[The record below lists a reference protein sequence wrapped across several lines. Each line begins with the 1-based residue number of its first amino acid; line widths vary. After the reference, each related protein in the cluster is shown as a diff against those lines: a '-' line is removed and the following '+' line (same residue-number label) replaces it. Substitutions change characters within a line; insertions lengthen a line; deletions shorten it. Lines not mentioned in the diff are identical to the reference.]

1 MNLSQNA
8 GLRPDEA
15 LMVEN
20 AIRLAID
27 SVLNVLDGVNGGRC
41 REYQRILADRDK
53 EIHRLQREMSALRR
67 PRGCASCGQLN
78 RGGTPDRS
86 PGSGNA
92 ERDAEEE
99 QPPPLYSE
107 PGFLSLF
114 DAPSSHA
121 TSPTR
126 ASPTRRQAEPSA
138 ASVPGVKDEPCE
150 VDAILVKREPG
161 EERQQHPAG
170 GGGGACW
177 DAELELREVM
187 TCEQADGTP
196 HNAQAQQLR
205 HKKRR
210 VPTAQLAEEAQ
221 QQKRAAWRAASR
233 RYYARKVAR
242 QMAGPAHFYHPL
254 PSRYPSSARYDGA
267 RRRTAVAAAGGPP
280 PDGRAWPAPSRKF
293 HRTRNTAYPYRE
305 PHPEAAA
312 GDDGG
317 GPEEFLPS

>member
-27 SVLNVLDGVNGGRC
+27 SVLNVLYGVNGGRC

-67 PRGCASCGQLN
+67 RRGCASCGQLN

-99 QPPPLYSE
+99 QQPVNSE

-114 DAPSSHA
+114 DAASSHC
-121 TSPTR
+121 TTPTLPSPTLG
-126 ASPTRRQAEPSA
+126 QAEPSA
-138 ASVPGVKDEPCE
+138 ASVPGVKDEPCP
-150 VDAILVKREPG
+150 VDVVPIKREPV
-161 EERQQHPAG
+161 EEGQPYPAG

-187 TCEQADGTP
+187 TCEQADGAP

-205 HKKRR
+205 HERRR
-210 VPTAQLAEEAQ
+210 VPTAEQAEEAQ

-242 QMAGPAHFYHPL
+242 QMAGPAHLYHPL
-254 PSRYPSSARYDGA
+254 PSRYDGA
-267 RRRTAVAAAGGPP
+267 RKWTVAALAADKGPP
-280 PDGRAWPAPSRKF
+280 ADGRAWPAPSRKF
-293 HRTRNTAYPYRE
+293 HRTRYHE
-305 PHPEAAA
+305 PHPQPA
-312 GDDGG
+312 GDDRGG
-317 GPEEFLPS
+317 GAGEFLPS